1 MMNRRTFLKSSGLA
15 VVALGASGTPFFLTQ
30 TAASTLDKPF
40 KRKKILVTIFQRGA
54 MDGLM
59 AVTPFT
65 DPNLASA
72 RPRLA
77 MQIGKNKGQLV
88 DLDGKFALHPA
99 FAPLEALFREQHLAI
114 VHGMGSPNTTRSH
127 FDAQDYMETGT
138 PDRKGTPSGWLNR
151 VETLLQS
158 KSPKA
163 ETTPFSAVAMTSAM
177 PRSLYGDAPALA
189 IARLEDFG
197 VRVGGQ
203 NMAAATL
210 AQSSGK
216 GFEALYEQTSQKIL
230 RGAGQESFD
239 AIKILSESN
248 FKSYTPSKGANYPVS
263 PLGDSLKQIAQ
274 LIKANVG
281 LEIAFAESGG
291 WDTHVQQGTIN
302 GVFSRRAQDL
312 ADAIAAFWRDIEPF
326 RDDVVLMTMTE
337 FGRTVSEN
345 GSGGTDHGRGSCL
358 FVLGNDVQGG
368 VVYGNVP
375 TLVPENL
382 ADGRDVPVTTD
393 FRGIFSAVASG
404 HLGITETAKLFP
416 GWTGEAL
423 KMMKV

>member
-1 MMNRRTFLKSSGLA
+1 LIPTKFLL
-15 VVALGASGTPFFLTQ
+15 
-30 TAASTLDKPF
+30 
-40 KRKKILVTIFQRGA
+40 
-54 MDGLM
+54 
-59 AVTPFT
+59 
-65 DPNLASA
+65 
-72 RPRLA
+72 
-77 MQIGKNKGQLV
+77 
-88 DLDGKFALHPA
+88 
-99 FAPLEALFREQHLAI
+99 
-114 VHGMGSPNTTRSH
+114 
-127 FDAQDYMETGT
+127 
-138 PDRKGTPSGWLNR
+138 
-151 VETLLQS
+151 
-158 KSPKA
+158 
-163 ETTPFSAVAMTSAM
+163 
-177 PRSLYGDAPALA
+177 
-189 IARLEDFG
+189 
-197 VRVGGQ
+197 
-203 NMAAATL
+203 
-210 AQSSGK
+210 
-216 GFEALYEQTSQKIL
+216 QKIL

-375 TLVPENL
+375 TLVPESL